1 VAELNRRSPVGLRL
15 GLRRE
20 GKLDSRSLPGR
31 LYADCT
37 PKWRNYAAES
47 PVGLRLGLSAGVRSS
62 NSSSR
67 SLPSGL
73 YADLYAEVAELADAP
88 DSKSGARKGVWV
100 RFPPSAY
107 GSWTAPSRRRR
118 RALPAGR
125 LTSAGRR
132 NGEEGGPWGKH
143 GFPHAEMRRTQNPVP
158 ERACGFDSHLRHYRL
173 GSRRFRRRRRA
184 SPAGGSPRAL
194 LPSTRKKGARGGDT
208 VFPTLNPRLSSPT
221 TGSGR

>member
-100 RFPPSAY
+100 RFPPSALQTRLATLSPPQA
-107 GSWTAPSRRRR
+107 GFARRRL
-118 RALPAGR
+118 ASSTLAFHPK
-125 LTSAGRR
+125 
-132 NGEEGGPWGKH
+132 EGGSRGKH
-143 GFPHAEMRRTQNPVP
+143 GFPRAGVAAEGGLCPP
-158 ERACGFDSHLRHYRL
+158 
-173 GSRRFRRRRRA
+173 
-184 SPAGGSPRAL
+184 GGSPRQGDA
-194 LPSTRKKGARGGDT
+194 TAKKGVRGGNM
-208 VFPTLNPRLSSPT
+208 VSPTLN
-221 TGSGR
+221 